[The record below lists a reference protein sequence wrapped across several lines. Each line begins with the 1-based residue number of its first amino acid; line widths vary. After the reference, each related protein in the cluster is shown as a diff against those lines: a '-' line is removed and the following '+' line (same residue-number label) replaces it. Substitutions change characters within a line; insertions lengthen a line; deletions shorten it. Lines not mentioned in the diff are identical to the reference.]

1 MHSIEGQS
9 GYGAAIPPQRLKTV
23 PVPDEPGP
31 APALVIALTSGLD
44 RVSLDESYIDVA
56 TDCKE
61 FCWNFFIPTGAL
73 AMHWPA
79 TLPELLTCL
88 RSIESF
94 WFVLGGCA
102 PARPWKTRIDSH
114 HRCHASQRTAAW
126 FAVLTPRKRTHQLP
140 TSYPGLLRMLV
151 ARNHSGYCRA
161 RLLVLLPA
169 SLGLKITQA
178 IAWDITGCMA
188 HGRLRNQL
196 GHP

>member
-1 MHSIEGQS
+1 MCEQNVWDVGLWPSTNSDLSWMHSIEGQS

-114 HRCHASQRTAAW
+114 HRCHAS
-126 FAVLTPRKRTHQLP
+126 
-140 TSYPGLLRMLV
+140 S
-151 ARNHSGYCRA
+151 
-161 RLLVLLPA
+161 
-169 SLGLKITQA
+169 
-178 IAWDITGCMA
+178 DIPSN
-188 HGRLRNQL
+188 RLRDFQAKRS
-196 GHP
+196 GKQY